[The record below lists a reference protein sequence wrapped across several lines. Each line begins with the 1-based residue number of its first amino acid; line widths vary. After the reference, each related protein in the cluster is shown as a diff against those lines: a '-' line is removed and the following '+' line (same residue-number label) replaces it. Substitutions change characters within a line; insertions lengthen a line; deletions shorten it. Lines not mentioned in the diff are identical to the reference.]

1 MLSHGRNCDCQ
12 SDSMPGFGLNR
23 QLSLQNSDLLTNR
36 RESQPSV
43 APVAI
48 NSLKAA
54 SVVFDQQLDM
64 VQVPD

>member
-1 MLSHGRNCDCQ
+1 
-12 SDSMPGFGLNR
+12 MPGFGLNR

-43 APVAI
+43 ALMAI

-54 SVVFDQQLDM
+54 SVVFDQQLDV
-64 VQVPD
+64 VQVAD